1 MTYSYH
7 DLRALLASHGIP
19 DADFDALTLLE
30 AFTGTPR
37 SAILADPTR
46 EYESDALTE
55 AVEKRIRRVPLQYI
69 LGKWE
74 FMGLPLVVNPHCL
87 IPRADTE
94 HIAEAAIARKPKR
107 VLDLCT
113 GSGCILAAIL
123 HACPDATGVAVDLMA
138 DALAVA
144 AENFRLL
151 GMADRV
157 RFRCGDVRELH
168 FVPEERFDVI
178 TANPPYIAAAEMD
191 TLAPE
196 LAAEPRVALTDGG
209 DGLSLYRAILANYR
223 GNLTADGVMIVEHGY
238 RQSEAVCAMAA
249 EYGMTA
255 RVIRDYGGNVRGAE
269 LWMA

>member
-46 EYESDALTE
+46 ECESDALTE

-74 FMGLPLVVNPHCL
+74 FMGLPFVVNPHCL

-94 HIAEAAIARKPKR
+94 HIAEATIARKPKR

-113 GSGCILAAIL
+113 GSGCILAAVL

-151 GMADRV
+151 GLAD
-157 RFRCGDVRELH
+157 L
-168 FVPEERFDVI
+168 VPEERFDVI
-178 TANPPYIAAAEMD
+178 TANPPYIAAEEMD

-223 GNLTADGVMIVEHGY
+223 GNLTTDGVMIVEHGY
-238 RQSEAVCAMAA
+238 TQSEAVCAMAA
-249 EYGMTA
+249 EYGMAA